1 RMVLVLYGTEL
12 SGPVRAVLLT
22 LRALQLDFEFRPI
35 DVTAGEQLLEDFV
48 RKNPQHTV
56 PLLED
61 RDACIWDSHAISG
74 YLVHKYGADNDA
86 LYPREPLQRA
96 VVDQRLHYESGV
108 LYVQWK
114 QLKQLLFHENVTDL
128 PLEQLLESYALLNR
142 LLAGRA
148 YIAGDQLTIADFS
161 IVATLSP
168 LHLSVAPVDAAKY
181 PALSAWL
188 ARISALP
195 YYEEGNLKGARLVAE
210 RVRAKLPKQFDK
222 LWQKAF
228 EDIKSGAGKQ

>member
-1 RMVLVLYGTEL
+1 RMVVVLYGTEL

-22 LRALQLDFEFRPI
+22 LRALELDFEFRPI
-35 DVTAGEQLLEDFV
+35 DVTAGEQLRDDYV
-48 RKNPQHTV
+48 SKNPQHTV

-61 RDACIWDSHAISG
+61 GDACIWDSHAIIG
-74 YLVHKYGADNDA
+74 YLVHKYGKNDA

-96 VVDQRLHYESGV
+96 IVDQRLHFESGV

-114 QLKQLLFHENVTDL
+114 QLKQLLFQENVTEL
-128 PLEQLLESYALLNR
+128 PLEKLQEIYALLDR
-142 LLAGRA
+142 LIAEHEF
-148 YIAGDQLTIADFS
+148 IAGDQLTIADFS
-161 IVATLSP
+161 IIATLSP
-168 LHLSVAPVDAAKY
+168 MHLSFAPVDATKY

-195 YYEEGNLKGARLVAE
+195 YYEEANLKGARLVAD